1 MEKSDNKQQDIRWLQ
16 RFSNYRKALV
26 KLGKAVEIVSS
37 ELEQDQDIDELLQEG
52 LIQRYEYT
60 HELAWNLMKDF
71 AEYQG
76 ITGLIGSRDAIRQT
90 LKLGLIEDENWM
102 RSIVDRNLTSHDY
115 DEDTAKEIVNNII
128 NIYYPLF
135 LRYEKVMLKKS
146 GLEPE
151 LFPNL

>member
-1 MEKSDNKQQDIRWLQ
+1 MDNSDIRENDIRWLQ
-16 RFSNYRKALV
+16 RFANYRKALA

-37 ELEQDQDIDELLQEG
+37 QIEEDQDVDDFLQEG

-60 HELAWNLMKDF
+60 HELAWNVMKDF

-90 LKLGLIEDENWM
+90 LKLGLISDGNWM
-102 RSIVDRNLTSHDY
+102 RSIVDRNLSSHDY
-115 DEDTAKEIVNNII
+115 DEDTAKEIIENII

-135 LRYEKVMLKKS
+135 KEYENVMLKKS
-146 GLEPE
+146 GQEPE
-151 LFPNL
+151 LFPEL